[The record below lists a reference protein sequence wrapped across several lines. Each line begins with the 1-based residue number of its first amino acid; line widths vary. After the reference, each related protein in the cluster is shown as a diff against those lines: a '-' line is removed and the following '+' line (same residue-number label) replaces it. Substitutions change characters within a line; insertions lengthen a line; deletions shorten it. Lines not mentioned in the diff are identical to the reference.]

1 MNTKLLM
8 ASSAAVMGITGIILS
23 LFPQEFAAIFNIAVT
38 SIIFLQLLGGLYF
51 GFGLLNWT
59 AKGNL
64 TGGIYSRPV
73 AIGNLTH
80 FVMGGLALL
89 KFASHNNTSNWIWIA
104 AILYLVFAILFG
116 LVLFTNPVMKNK
128 SS

>member
-1 MNTKLLM
+1 M